1 MLKQTLKALFTAIA
15 CAATLAAHAELP
27 VLKVGAT
34 PTAVPFNFLDPK
46 TNTLKGVM
54 IDVAEAVGN
63 EVGFKADVVA
73 VPFASLVPALQTN
86 KISLISSAFARTP
99 ARAEVVDF
107 SDVVVEYG
115 ESLIVPS
122 KDMTPY
128 QRFADLKGK
137 VVGVQIGTAYVEPL
151 KAVSGLKEL
160 KMYETMADMMRDIS
174 LGRLDA
180 AFGDGPVLAYQL
192 QASGS
197 KEVRI
202 VTTYR
207 SVVPTRIA
215 LAVRKGDADSLR
227 KINAA
232 IVTLKANGA
241 LDGIL
246 KKWGVAS

>member
-1 MLKQTLKALFTAIA
+1 MEVAFDTS
-15 CAATLAAHAELP
+15 AHAELP

-46 TNTLKGVM
+46 TDTLKGVM
-54 IDVAEAVGN
+54 IDVAEAVGR
-63 EVGFKADVVA
+63 EVGFKPEVMA

-107 SDVVVEYG
+107 SDIVVEYG
-115 ESLIVPS
+115 EMLIVSS
-122 KDMTPY
+122 KDQTPY

-137 VVGVQIGTAYVEPL
+137 IVGVQIGTAYVEPL
-151 KAVSGLKEL
+151 KAVTGLKEL
-160 KMYETMADMMRDIS
+160 KMYDTMADMMRDVS

-192 QASGS
+192 KASGS
-197 KEVRI
+197 KDVRI
-202 VTTYR
+202 VNTYK

-215 LAVRKGDADSLR
+215 LAVRKGDTDSLR

-232 IVTLKANGA
+232 IATLKANGT